1 MRDSDLDFILD
12 RLYKVEEANRGI
24 TTRVKLLEAE
34 IDRLKE
40 TERKRL

>member
-1 MRDSDLDFILD
+1 MRDSDLEFIID

>member
-24 TTRVKLLEAE
+24 TTRVKLLEAA
-34 IDRLKE
+34 IDKLEEKE
-40 TERKRL
+40 KKRL

>member
-24 TTRVKLLEAE
+24 TTRVKLLESA
-34 IDRLKE
+34 IDKLEEK
-40 TERKRL
+40 ERKRL

>member
-34 IDRLKE
+34 IDRLKSSKE
-40 TERKRL
+40 A